1 MGKHHVYRF
10 LYNPLM
16 TQQTVLIIDDDPHI
30 LELLRYALETE
41 GLAVAEAKDGRE
53 GLFQVQQH
61 QPNVIILDVMMPEM
75 SGLEMCRELRKTS
88 QIPIL
93 FLSSRDSEIDK
104 ILGLELG
111 GDDYVSKPFSP
122 RELVARIKAML
133 RRQTIAAP
141 ASPILKQGNVTL
153 HPDRFQV
160 FCQNEP
166 VILTTTEY
174 NLLETFMASPQRVF
188 SRDAL
193 VQAEIFKD
201 VVSDRT
207 IDSHIR
213 RLRLKFTN
221 AGCPNVI
228 ETAHGFGYKL
238 GNCQ

>member
-1 MGKHHVYRF
+1 MAS
-10 LYNPLM
+10 
-16 TQQTVLIIDDDPHI
+16 QSILIIDDDPHI

-41 GLAVAEAKDGRE
+41 GLTVIEAKNGRE
-53 GLFQVQQH
+53 GLLQAQQH
-61 QPNVIILDVMMPEM
+61 RPNVIILDVMMPEM
-75 SGLEMCRELRKTS
+75 GGLEMCRELRKDS

-93 FLSSRDSEIDK
+93 FLSSRDSELDK
-104 ILGLELG
+104 ILGLEMG
-111 GDDYVSKPFSP
+111 GDDYVAKPFSP

-133 RRQTIAAP
+133 RRQTTQTTAA
-141 ASPILKQGNVTL
+141 AILKQGHVSL
-153 HPDRFQV
+153 HPESFQV
-160 FCQNEP
+160 FCQNNP
-166 VILTTTEY
+166 IVLTTTEY
-174 NLLETFMASPQRVF
+174 NLLHTFIASPQRVF

-238 GNCQ
+238 GTCE